1 MENNDDFQQA
11 MEKKKETSQYDG
23 MSLED
28 AFTTISKDARNL
40 IGTKEEEMKIIAT
53 KVLKEQLEVKL
64 KNVSE
69 KPIDILKRIDK
80 YVEYEKYIEEGT
92 EMSAV
97 AVRIIIFDEEI
108 KLIQKE
114 IIQKLEEEEER
125 KRIENNPP
133 DEEEEEE
140 EDDDDDKVEEEVK
153 VETLW
158 EQFINKSEDMNKTQ
172 EEKDLLMTPWKSF
185 NESFRISKHTEIL
198 QLKKITCD
206 FWGIEDVTGWHL
218 YDENGDK

>member
-1 MENNDDFQQA
+1 

-80 YVEYEKYIEEGT
+80 YVEYEKYIDEGT

-198 QLKKITCD
+198 
-206 FWGIEDVTGWHL
+206 
-218 YDENGDK
+218 

>member
-1 MENNDDFQQA
+1 

-108 KLIQKE
+108 KLI
-114 IIQKLEEEEER
+114 
-125 KRIENNPP
+125 
-133 DEEEEEE
+133 
-140 EDDDDDKVEEEVK
+140 
-153 VETLW
+153 
-158 EQFINKSEDMNKTQ
+158 
-172 EEKDLLMTPWKSF
+172 
-185 NESFRISKHTEIL
+185 
-198 QLKKITCD
+198 
-206 FWGIEDVTGWHL
+206 
-218 YDENGDK
+218 